1 MSKILFFEDDIFLR
15 GMYVTKYI
23 MEGFVVAA
31 YENPTKD
38 PVSIVL
44 KEKPD
49 FISMDILMPVMN
61 GFDAT
66 KLIKA
71 DPRTKNI
78 PLVFLTN
85 LNQQADIDKGRALG
99 GVDYLVKAN
108 HMPTDVINRTRTILG
123 LPIPAQQKDVPRE
136 LLDRYIVNPTRKPVH
151 ATPDEVTKTVPTARK
166 APLSTP
172 VKPVTISRWVLG
184 LLIILSIVGVVSSL
198 VLLFS
203 K

>member
-1 MSKILFFEDDIFLR
+1 MPKILIFEDDIFLR

-49 FISMDILMPVMN
+49 FISMDVLMPVMN

-71 DPRTKNI
+71 DSRTKNI

-85 LNQQADIDKGRALG
+85 LNQQADIDRGKALG
-99 GVDYLVKAN
+99 AVDYLVKAN

-123 LPIPAQQKDVPRE
+123 LPIPAQQKEVPRE
-136 LLDRYIVNPTRKPVH
+136 LLDRYIVNPTREPVH
-151 ATPDEVTKTVPTARK
+151 ATPDEVTKPVPATPTT
-166 APLSTP
+166 PLRTP
-172 VKPVTISRWVLG
+172 AKPFTINRWVLG
-184 LLIILSIVGVVSSL
+184 VLVTLSVVGVVS
-198 VLLFS
+198 VMVWLFS